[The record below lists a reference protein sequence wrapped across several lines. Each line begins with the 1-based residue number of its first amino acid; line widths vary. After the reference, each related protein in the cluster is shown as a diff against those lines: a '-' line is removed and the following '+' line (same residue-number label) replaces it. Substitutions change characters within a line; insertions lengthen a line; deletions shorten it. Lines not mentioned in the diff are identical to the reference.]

1 MYRGDISLF
10 RFSLFHLYTDRT
22 SVSIISTLSILYHSH
37 TGTFHN
43 PNSDCSVN
51 KVFHRY
57 LDTNADTDTILKI
70 HTKTNT
76 DTLPKI
82 HTNTKNKNQTN
93 YDIRK

>member
-51 KVFHRY
+51 KVFQRY
-57 LDTNADTDTILKI
+57 LDTNADTDTI
-70 HTKTNT
+70 
-76 DTLPKI
+76 PKI
-82 HTNTKNKNQTN
+82 HANTDTKNKNQTN
-93 YDIRK
+93 NDIKK